1 MLFFFVFFVFFCHYF
16 FSMNI
21 ATAIKNRR
29 AIKQFDPTHQMSEEE
44 IKTLLSLAMEAPTA
58 FNLQHWRFVLVRDPA
73 IRKALRAIAWDQPQ
87 VTDASLLILLCANLA
102 AWEAPQRYWKN
113 TSQAVQNFILPAIQA
128 YYEGKPQVIRDEA
141 MRSCGIAGQTIMLAA
156 QEMGLDSCP
165 MDGFDY
171 EAAGKIIHLPK
182 DHVIS
187 FMIAVGKK
195 TAEPHPKPGQLP
207 YEEVVK
213 IDAF

>member
-1 MLFFFVFFVFFCHYF
+1 MT
-16 FSMNI
+16 I
-21 ATAIKNRR
+21 TTAIKNRR
-29 AIKQFDPTHQMSEEE
+29 AVKQFDPNHQLSEEE
-44 IKTLLSLAMEAPTA
+44 IKTLLSLGMEAPTA

-73 IRKALRAIAWDQPQ
+73 VRKELRAVAWDQAQ
-87 VTDASLLILLCANLA
+87 VTDASLLIVLCANLS
-102 AWEAPQRYWKN
+102 AWENPQPCWRKA
-113 TSQAVQNFILPAIQA
+113 SQGVQDYIFPAIKT

-141 MRSCGIAGQTIMLAA
+141 MRSCGLAGQTIMLAA

-171 EAAGKIIHLPK
+171 DAAGKIIHLPAN
-182 DHVIS
+182 HLIS

-195 TAEPHPKPGQLP
+195 AGEPHPKPGQLA

-213 IDAF
+213 INSF